1 MSLKRVEF
9 QPGAILHDVVSGA
22 FRMQGTT
29 LEQWCKSVGL
39 KPMSVRY
46 AMYGVIRSDVGQAV
60 IEKAVDAAGRD
71 IVTGGYTRRMT
82 EHYAAIQR
90 VAA

>member
-1 MSLKRVEF
+1 MTVMRVEF

-29 LEQWCKSVGL
+29 LEQWCKAAGL
-39 KPMSVRY
+39 KPMNVRY
-46 AMYGVIRSDVGQAV
+46 AMYGVIRSDAGQAA
-60 IEKAVDAAGRD
+60 IEQVVEAAGRD
-71 IVTGGYTRRMT
+71 VVISAYTRRMA
-82 EHYAAIQR
+82 EHVAAFQR

>member
-1 MSLKRVEF
+1 MSAKRVEF

-29 LEQWCKSVGL
+29 LEQWCRSAGL

-46 AMYGVIRSDVGQAV
+46 AMYGVIRSDVGLAA
-60 IEKAVDAAGRD
+60 IEKAVEAAGRD
-71 IVTGGYTRRMT
+71 VVISAYTRRMA
-82 EHYAAIQR
+82 EHVAAFQR